1 MRKQN
6 RTISKYKKQK
16 LKEVHKSANI
26 FGDFNTKLLISGTSG
41 QNFNIQEQKR
51 LIKKIN
57 DFNLAYIYETL
68 HSTRV
73 QYRFSSNTY
82 SPRQAIFYVTE

>member
-6 RTISKYKKQK
+6 RRISKYKQQK
-16 LKEVHKSANI
+16 LKEVNKSANI

-41 QNFNIQEQKR
+41 QIFNIQEQKR

-57 DFNLAYIYETL
+57 DFDLVYTYETL

-82 SPRQAIFYVTE
+82 SPRQTIFYVME